1 MKTTNGLDLMKRKN
15 YGQEKIKVKQN
26 LKFTTMDEN
35 KIALLK
41 IFSIVLK
48 DRAKSEPQ
56 YQSIS
61 PDMVKFFTRKE
72 LIEII
77 NHIYDN
83 DVPSEY
89 NLVEMENNELLQLIG
104 DDFSIISYVINRWS
118 KAVSKLPTL
127 QEWMNSKIHSAQ
139 ETGKQESQDIS
150 SKETLSELPKEESSE
165 EKSKEEPEAKLDSKS
180 ASKKLTTE
188 KEKK

>member
-1 MKTTNGLDLMKRKN
+1 MN
-15 YGQEKIKVKQN
+15 
-26 LKFTTMDEN
+26 EN
-35 KIALLK
+35 KTALLK

-48 DRAKSEPQ
+48 DRSKSEPQ

-77 NHIYDN
+77 NHIYDD

-118 KAVSKLPTL
+118 KDVSKLPTL
-127 QEWMNSKIHSAQ
+127 QEWMDSKVHSAP
-139 ETGKQESQDIS
+139 ETEKQESPDTT
-150 SKETLSELPKEESSE
+150 SKEIISELPKEKTLE
-165 EKSKEEPEAKLDSKS
+165 EKSEDKPKEAKLDSKP
-180 ASKKLTTE
+180 ASKKLTIE
-188 KEKK
+188 KANNV